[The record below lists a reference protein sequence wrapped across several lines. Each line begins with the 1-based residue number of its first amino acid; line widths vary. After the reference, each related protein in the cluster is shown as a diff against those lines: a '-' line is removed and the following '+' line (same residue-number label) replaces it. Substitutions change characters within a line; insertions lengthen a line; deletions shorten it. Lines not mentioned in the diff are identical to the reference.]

1 MPFDTLHVPLHPNIY
16 IYTHTHTHTPSHSLA
31 RTCTITDL
39 ETHVTCLLPWQPSD
53 DGGAPPRSPF
63 CSPAYVSPCTWVLTR
78 LVHRSLIPTSPM
90 VLSGIGALG
99 TNLPRLVTR
108 NPNPHSMEG
117 SSPRPSPAPG
127 PLLFI
132 IHVLSL
138 SLHTH
143 TPWSGTSSL
152 SRVLNQSIRL
162 WSSLEIPSTPPPPHP
177 DTHNPHRPPP
187 PPSP

>member
-117 SSPRPSPAPG
+117 TSHLHG
-127 PLLFI
+127 PCLVIGGKDSGSVGLKWCLSIYFSQCASGVL
-132 IHVLSL
+132 IHS
-138 SLHTH
+138 
-143 TPWSGTSSL
+143 
-152 SRVLNQSIRL
+152 
-162 WSSLEIPSTPPPPHP
+162 
-177 DTHNPHRPPP
+177 
-187 PPSP
+187 